1 MSVMCYPESIVNIT
15 VIGGGFILLLICL
28 TVLSYM
34 YTTDQ
39 KLAEL
44 ESENKQLSSV
54 QSIVSKTAA
63 YNQARYADC
72 EMSYDELYDEAQ
84 YWYDVTYEVYDAATQ
99 IIGDME
105 AEIEE
110 KCENDQAQLLC
121 PVGEDVAETETV
133 TD

>member
-1 MSVMCYPESIVNIT
+1 MSDMYYPESVVNIT
-15 VIGGGFILLLICL
+15 VIGGGFILILICL

-44 ESENKQLSSV
+44 ESENNRLSSV

-84 YWYDVTYEVYDAATQ
+84 YWYDMTYEVYDTAT
-99 IIGDME
+99 
-105 AEIEE
+105 
-110 KCENDQAQLLC
+110 
-121 PVGEDVAETETV
+121 
-133 TD
+133 

>member
-1 MSVMCYPESIVNIT
+1 MSDMCYPESIVNIT
-15 VIGGGFILLLICL
+15 VIGGGFILILICL

-44 ESENKQLSSV
+44 ESENNRLSSV

-84 YWYDVTYEVYDAATQ
+84 YWYDVTYEVYDTATQ
-99 IIGDME
+99 IIGDMK
-105 AEIEE
+105 AEIED
-110 KCENDQAQLLC
+110 KCENGQAQLLC
-121 PVGEDVAETETV
+121 PVGEDVTEPV
-133 TD
+133 TE

>member
-1 MSVMCYPESIVNIT
+1 MSDMYYPESVVNIA
-15 VIGGGFILLLICL
+15 VIGGGFILILICL

-44 ESENKQLSSV
+44 ESENNRLSSV

-72 EMSYDELYDEAQ
+72 EMSYDEL
-84 YWYDVTYEVYDAATQ
+84 
-99 IIGDME
+99 
-105 AEIEE
+105 IEE
-110 KCENDQAQLLC
+110 TA
-121 PVGEDVAETETV
+121 
-133 TD
+133 TDDIYHLDEFMSAWG